1 MTLKTL
7 VRILILT
14 LCVVFLMIPVTAEVV
29 IDVVNIPDA
38 NLRTAVHK
46 TLNQPSTAIIT
57 CAEILDLT
65 ELDATAADISD
76 LTGLH
81 APNAAG
87 LPRTWKQPYF

>member
-38 NLRTAVHK
+38 NLRAAVHK

-57 CAEILDLT
+57 VAGNTRFDGNWMPQRQT
-65 ELDATAADISD
+65 SPISQD
-76 LTGLH
+76 YTLQI
-81 APNAAG
+81 
-87 LPRTWKQPYF
+87 W